1 MNVRLQYSMPFT
13 AGVYW
18 EDRMI
23 MNNYVARAYMVTNCS
38 DNVSQNTA
46 FERMKYFVYNEL
58 NSTIFV
64 NQAHQDICQQFVS
77 AGFKITTLPAEPVD
91 QLIGIM
97 LYCKLNA
104 VMEDHMI
111 INEMEISSDLG
122 ENMVYLHAADESLGP
137 FEVAGW
143 WHDANV
149 THCDLGL
156 FDSDKI
162 VAIHRA
168 ASWRDLDLAWPD
180 SEIVTETDNTV
191 VFAEFKKDDPK

>member
-162 VAIHRA
+162 VAIQRA

-180 SEIVTETDNTV
+180 SEIVKETDNTV